1 MKLRSWL
8 KQNWLVL
15 VVFGAFA
22 IATVLEPAR
31 AGKALAIGLQ
41 TFIGVGAI
49 LFAVFVFMGMFSVWV
64 SEDQVARHLGK
75 ESGVKGL
82 IYGAALGTIY
92 HGPQVSVFPFLK
104 TMLDKGARLSVV
116 VAVVSAYAIKL
127 PMMPLEIALLGLR
140 FTIVHNA
147 LLLIT
152 APMLGIIMERLLR
165 DRLREGGTG

>member
-15 VVFGAFA
+15 VVFGALA
-22 IATVLEPAR
+22 VATALEPAR
-31 AGKALAIGLQ
+31 AGKSVVIGLQ

-49 LFAVFVFMGMFSVWV
+49 LFTVFVFMGMFSVWV
-64 SEDQVARHLGK
+64 SEDQVARYLGR

-92 HGPQVSVFPFLK
+92 HGPQVSVFPFLR

-127 PMMPLEIALLGLR
+127 PMMPLEIALLGLK
-140 FTIVHNA
+140 FTVVHNL

-152 APMLGIIMERLLR
+152 APILGIVMEKLLR
-165 DRLREGGTG
+165 GRLRDGEVG